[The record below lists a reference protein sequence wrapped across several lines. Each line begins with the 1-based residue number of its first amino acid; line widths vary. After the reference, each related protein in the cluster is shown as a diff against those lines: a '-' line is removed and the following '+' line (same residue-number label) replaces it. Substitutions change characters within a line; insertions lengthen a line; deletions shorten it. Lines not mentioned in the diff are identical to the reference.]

1 MRERLSTLAVA
12 AVVGCVVAA
21 AAIDSLTGGS
31 GASPPVARPAPQRP
45 VAEQPAASEVVGGT
59 ILHAGLVAGAHVP
72 PGLLVAMPA
81 EPPLQTVEVGIRP
94 ARAGAGRI
102 RLRPARLRL
111 GPAVGTPSDERIAM
125 WAWSHSRPAV
135 DGIYSQPAAGG
146 ALGRITRAPRGRLEQ
161 PLAYSPD
168 GSTLLFYE
176 SGPGRRD
183 GVVDVVRAN
192 SAGRFTLTPPGM
204 TSWCCDLGA
213 PAAWSPDGRR
223 IAFAA
228 FAPGAA
234 GRNGESAIYVAGAD
248 GSHVHRI
255 TPTLSWATAA
265 RWSPDGRWIAFD
277 QADRPGGAHD
287 IFLVHPDGGGLHPIP
302 TATGASASCCPQW
315 SPDSRSLIYVSG
327 TSSAAVHLWRVN
339 LDGSGRR
346 EVFGGVPP
354 A

>member
-12 AVVGCVVAA
+12 AVVGCVAAA

-31 GASPPVARPAPQRP
+31 GSSPPVARPAPARP
-45 VAEQPAASEVVGGT
+45 VAGEPAAPEVVGGT
-59 ILHAGLVAGAHVP
+59 ILQAGRVAGAHVP
-72 PGLLVAMPA
+72 PGLLVALPA
-81 EPPLQTVEVGIRP
+81 EPSPQSVGVGIRP
-94 ARAGAGRI
+94 ARPGSVRI
-102 RLRPARLRL
+102 RLRGERLRL

-125 WAWSHSRPAV
+125 WAWSPSRPSE
-135 DGIYSQPAAGG
+135 DGIYSQAAAGG

-168 GSTLLFYE
+168 GSSLLFFE
-176 SGPGRRD
+176 SFRGGRD

-192 SAGRFTLTPPGM
+192 STGRVTLTPPGM

-223 IAFAA
+223 IAFAG

-234 GRNGESAIYVAGAD
+234 GRDGASAIYVAGAD

-287 IFLVHPDGGGLHPIP
+287 IFLVHPDGTGLHAIP
-302 TATGASASCCPQW
+302 TATDAAASCCPQW
-315 SPDSRSLIYVSG
+315 SPDSRSLIYASG

-339 LDGSGRR
+339 IDGSGRR